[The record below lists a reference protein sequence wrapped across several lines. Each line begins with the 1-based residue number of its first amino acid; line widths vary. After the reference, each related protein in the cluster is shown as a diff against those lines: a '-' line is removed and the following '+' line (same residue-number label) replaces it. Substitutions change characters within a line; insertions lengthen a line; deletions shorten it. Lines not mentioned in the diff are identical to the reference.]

1 MVIIW
6 WIMGISRGFPKW
18 GYPQNGG
25 FVRENPIYKW
35 MMTGGDPL
43 FWQPP
48 NLAVGW
54 CFQNLSNLMKNW
66 DSRRDLH
73 KNIGITPGNDEQK
86 FEVTFLLKTI
96 SMLGWTPWVWY
107 STIHDEAERLQG
119 AFLLPDSQRDLEKIV
134 VDTAQLDQSC
144 QCINYIP
151 IICMI
156 KHLKSP
162 MQTSHLMV

>member
-1 MVIIW
+1 
-6 WIMGISRGFPKW
+6 MGISRGFPKW
-18 GYPQNGG
+18 GYPQNGW

-54 CFQNLSNLMKNW
+54 CFQNLNNLMKNW

-73 KNIGITPGNDEQK
+73 KKIIGITPGNDEQK

-96 SMLGWTPWVWY
+96 SMLG
-107 STIHDEAERLQG
+107 
-119 AFLLPDSQRDLEKIV
+119 
-134 VDTAQLDQSC
+134 
-144 QCINYIP
+144 
-151 IICMI
+151 
-156 KHLKSP
+156 
-162 MQTSHLMV
+162 